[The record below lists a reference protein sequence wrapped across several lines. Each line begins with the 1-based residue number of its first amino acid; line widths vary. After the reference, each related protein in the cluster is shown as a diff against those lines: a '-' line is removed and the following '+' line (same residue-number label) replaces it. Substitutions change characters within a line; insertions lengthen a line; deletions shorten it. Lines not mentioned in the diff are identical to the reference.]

1 MLRRATLT
9 ALVLLIAGCGSRG
22 TPPPIPSPDGS
33 MTLHTRIEQSKADLV
48 KYLCV
53 IFEIRDR
60 TGRVIHTENTGASDR
75 MRWNLSWV
83 SNDRIRLKSSD
94 IGTYEWKRLS
104 DGTWAKEN
112 ELGRKIGLTSH

>member
-1 MLRRATLT
+1 MRLATFS
-9 ALVLLIAGCGSRG
+9 ALLLLIAGCGSRG

-33 MTLHTRIEQSKADLV
+33 MTLHTRIERSKADLV
-48 KYLCV
+48 TYLCV

-60 TGRVIHTENTGASDR
+60 TGRVTHTENTRASDR

-94 IGTYEWKRLS
+94 IGTFEWKRLA
-104 DGTWAKEN
+104 DGRWVKER
-112 ELGRKIGLTSH
+112 GRKSGLTSH